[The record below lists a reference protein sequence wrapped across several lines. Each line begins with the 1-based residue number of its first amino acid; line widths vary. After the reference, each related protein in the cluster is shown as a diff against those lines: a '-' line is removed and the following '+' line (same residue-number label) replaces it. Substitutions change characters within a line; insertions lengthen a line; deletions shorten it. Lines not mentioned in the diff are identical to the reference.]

1 MSEVIENTPKTE
13 ETVEKVE
20 EKVTE
25 KSEKDA
31 TESEKATEDPT
42 SAETNDKSDVA
53 HEKTTEVKNEDPEP
67 TALEQKIIRQVEVG
81 MPMPVRNSVIRL
93 CIIYSYNCNTAN

>member
-31 TESEKATEDPT
+31 TESEKAAEELT
-42 SAETNDKSDVA
+42 STETNDQSDA
-53 HEKTTEVKNEDPEP
+53 ADEETTEVKTEDPEP

-81 MPMPVRNSVIRL
+81 IQMPVRNSLMRL
-93 CIIYSYNCNTAN
+93 CIIYSYSCNTAN